1 LTGVS
6 LVFGQ
11 NLLLATGGVPQNGHV
26 ARTALLAVVEHQ
38 DALAVLRGQIVEHDD
53 VPGVPDKDP
62 ELVADGDVVA
72 HQRVCVR

>member
-1 LTGVS
+1 LTGVV
-6 LVFGQ
+6 LGLRAEFVVGD
-11 NLLLATGGVPQNGHV
+11 GGVPQNGRV

-38 DALAVLRGQIVEHDD
+38 DALAVPGGQIVEHDD

-72 HQRVCVR
+72 HHRVCVR